1 MKTIN
6 QKAFQLAHKIKSA
19 YSSFRVALLVA
30 YRVLKGSKTERLT
43 ILAGLDKAS
52 QAFSKLKQPVKC
64 ANLVLAWVAVW
75 NLDYLD

>member
-1 MKTIN
+1 MKNIN
-6 QKAFQLAHKIKSA
+6 KQALKLAHAIKAA

-30 YRVLKGSKTERLT
+30 YKALKDSKARLT
-43 ILAGLDKAS
+43 ILNGLDKAT

-64 ANLVLAWVAVW
+64 ACMFNAWVAIW